1 MADTVANTTLYAD
14 PTHLVISSAFTIDGT
29 EATVILADKSAH
41 TGPDG
46 SAVGRF
52 VIEKLEYHING
63 MQVSL
68 NFDHDPVDSGIAVLS
83 GHGCID
89 FTDGGRFQGFIDPT
103 SGGTGDII
111 ATTVNS
117 DAGDT
122 AYLVLF
128 LRKKD

>member
-1 MADTVANTTLYAD
+1 MSDSVANTTLHAD

-29 EATVILADKSAH
+29 EATVTLADKSAH
-41 TGPDG
+41 NGPDG

-68 NFDHDPVDSGIAVLS
+68 QFDHDTDDEIATLS

-89 FTDGGRFQGFIDPT
+89 FTDGGRFQGFIDPNST
-103 SGGTGDII
+103 GGSGDIT
-111 ATTVNS
+111 ATTLNS

-122 AYLVLF
+122 SHIVLF